1 MDNRTPLQPIGGPQP
16 TEASEPDSLASLRI
30 SEPEEG
36 TPIGIAVAEYKDK
49 KAAFEAKAA
58 DLKIGKGE
66 NAKNAIELRKPMD
79 IILGNPENVLQIPIA
94 NFKVHKVKPGHAKG
108 VLGFQNTTVG
118 EDTYTQLIFKPFDK
132 KGEATINDTELAPQP
147 LLQLNGEGESS
158 GAKERKMTANMMS
171 NIADAAYSDTSKSI
185 EDVKTEWYDKAQ
197 NAFKA
202 TDGRDVYGQSMK
214 AVKLVGGKS
223 KKRRIQRR
231 KSVRRRRMSNRKR

>member
-1 MDNRTPLQPIGGPQP
+1 MSEVNQALPDYLSKLGVTIDDATATATAETEKAKFDEAGKPELSTLREPMQQILYAPGFAAQVP
-16 TEASEPDSLASLRI
+16 T
-30 SEPEEG
+30 
-36 TPIGIAVAEYKDK
+36 
-49 KAAFEAKAA
+49 
-58 DLKIGKGE
+58 
-66 NAKNAIELRKPMD
+66 
-79 IILGNPENVLQIPIA
+79 A
-94 NFKVHKVKPGHAKG
+94 NFKVHKVKPGNAKG

-118 EDTYTQLIFKPFDK
+118 TETYTQLVFKPFGKDGK
-132 KGEATINDTELAPQP
+132 AEIDSTVDLSGQP
-147 LLQLNGEGESS
+147 LLNLNGQGEES
-158 GAKERKMTANMMS
+158 GAKERKMTSNMIA

-214 AVKLVGGKS
+214 AAKLVGGKS